1 MIEFYPQIKLFHIA
15 SVTLSG
21 SIFALR
27 GLMILVILV
36 RQGQS
41 KSGLLPLLKW
51 SSYINDTLL
60 LIAGLLLMGLTQQ
73 YPVSHPWLSVKLS
86 LLVLYIGLGMYA
98 LRPGRTLLRR
108 RLVFVMAIAVYLSI
122 FSIARSHH
130 PLGFLASYAIL

>member
-15 SVTLSG
+15 TVILSG

-27 GLMILVILV
+27 GLVILVIK
-36 RQGQS
+36 GQS
-41 KSGLLPLLKW
+41 NSGVLPLLKW

-60 LIAGLLLMGLTQQ
+60 LSAGLLLMHLTQQ
-73 YPVSHPWLSVKLS
+73 YPVSDPWLSAKLS

-98 LRPGRTLLRR
+98 LRIGRTLSQR
-108 RLVFVMAIAVYLSI
+108 RLFFVMAIAVFTFM

-130 PLGFLASYAIL
+130 PLGFLAS

>member
-15 SVTLSG
+15 TVILSG

-27 GLMILVILV
+27 GLVILV

-41 KSGLLPLLKW
+41 NSGVLPLLKW

-60 LIAGLLLMGLTQQ
+60 LSAGLLLMHLTQQ
-73 YPVSHPWLSVKLS
+73 YPVNDPWLSAKLS
-86 LLVLYIGLGMYA
+86 LLVLYIGLGITA
-98 LRPGRTLLRR
+98 LRIGRTLTQR
-108 RLVFVMAIAVYLSI
+108 RLFFVMAIAVFMFM

-130 PLGFLASYAIL
+130 PLGILASYPFN